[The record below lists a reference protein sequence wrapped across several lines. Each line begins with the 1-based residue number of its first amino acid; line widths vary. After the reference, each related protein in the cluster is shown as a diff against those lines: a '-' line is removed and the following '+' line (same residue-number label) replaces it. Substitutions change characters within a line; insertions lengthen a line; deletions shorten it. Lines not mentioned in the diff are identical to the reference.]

1 MSSPTAIG
9 LPTSAHMTVKY
20 RQLRPV
26 VAMDDD
32 GQVLTIPTGETVVVS
47 FSNNVVGLCAFS
59 WNGRSL
65 NAFREDIHRNG
76 IALAGESLWW
86 VN

>member
-9 LPTSAHMTVKY
+9 LPSSAHMTVKY
-20 RQLRPV
+20 RLLRPV

-47 FSNNVVGLCAFS
+47 FSNHTVGLCAVS
-59 WNGRSL
+59 WNGRL
-65 NAFREDIHRNG
+65 LQAFREDVLGNG
-76 IALAGESLWW
+76 IALCGESL
-86 VN
+86 